1 MTSNVFLVCNL
12 QHDYIQK
19 SSEIFGKWREIFRKS
34 PTTFLHTGIVKI
46 IYHKTK
52 LATWRYDF
60 GLKNISFIE
69 IFFNTQKEISFI
81 CAAMQYP
88 LVRTLYNEN

>member
-19 SSEIFGKWREIFRKS
+19 SSEIFGKWRKIFRKS

-60 GLKNISFIE
+60 GLKNISLMKYF
-69 IFFNTQKEISFI
+69 S
-81 CAAMQYP
+81 
-88 LVRTLYNEN
+88 TLKKKFHLYVQPCNIL